1 MNMLPN
7 INNTLKNINV
17 KIFYIRC
24 FEFIKINSLP
34 LTIKYPKIKIKQ
46 IIQTN
51 TFKPIQ
57 TSVIFKPIQI
67 LDKNKMVSNI
77 HH

>member
-17 KIFYIRC
+17 KILYIRC

-34 LTIKYPKIKIKQ
+34 LTIKYQKIKIKQ
-46 IIQTN
+46 I
-51 TFKPIQ
+51 
-57 TSVIFKPIQI
+57 
-67 LDKNKMVSNI
+67 M
-77 HH
+77 

>member
-1 MNMLPN
+1 MLPN

-34 LTIKYPKIKIKQ
+34 LTIKYQKIKIKQ
-46 IIQTN
+46 II
-51 TFKPIQ
+51 
-57 TSVIFKPIQI
+57 
-67 LDKNKMVSNI
+67 
-77 HH
+77 

>member
-1 MNMLPN
+1 MLPN

-46 IIQTN
+46 II
-51 TFKPIQ
+51 
-57 TSVIFKPIQI
+57 
-67 LDKNKMVSNI
+67 
-77 HH
+77 